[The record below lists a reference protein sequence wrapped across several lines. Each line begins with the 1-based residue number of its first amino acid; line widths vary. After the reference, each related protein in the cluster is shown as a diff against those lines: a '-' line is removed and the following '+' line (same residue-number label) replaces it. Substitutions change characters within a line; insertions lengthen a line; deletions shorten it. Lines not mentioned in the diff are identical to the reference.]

1 MSLTYPDD
9 RTYHSGH
16 LWAKEEADGI
26 FLIGITDYAQD
37 QLGEL
42 VFINLPEEG
51 DSITAGEAFCD
62 VESVKA
68 VSDIFSGVTGKIA
81 EVNGDL
87 ADNPQKVNEA
97 PYDAWFVKVEDIT
110 SYGELMDAEEY
121 KKYCAEL

>member
-1 MSLTYPDD
+1 MEIRSELKYTKSHEWVKDLGG
-9 RTYHSGH
+9 S
-16 LWAKEEADGI
+16 AA
-26 FLIGITDYAQD
+26 LIGLDDYAQD

-51 DSITAGEAFCD
+51 DTVTAGEAFCD

-87 ADNPQKVNEA
+87 VDNPQKVNEA

>member
-1 MSLTYPDD
+1 MEIRSELKYTKSHVWVKDLGG
-9 RTYHSGH
+9 S
-16 LWAKEEADGI
+16 AA
-26 FLIGITDYAQD
+26 LIGLDDYAQD

-51 DSITAGEAFCD
+51 DTVTAGEAFCD

-110 SYGELMDAEEY
+110 SYGELMDAEGY
-121 KKYCAEL
+121 TKYCAEL

>member
-1 MSLTYPDD
+1 MEIRSELKYTKSHEWVKDLGG
-9 RTYHSGH
+9 S
-16 LWAKEEADGI
+16 AA
-26 FLIGITDYAQD
+26 LIGLDDYAQD

-51 DSITAGEAFCD
+51 DTVTAGEAFCD

-97 PYDAWFVKVEDIT
+97 PYDAWFVKVEGIT

>member
-1 MSLTYPDD
+1 MEIRSELKYTKSHEWVKDLGG
-9 RTYHSGH
+9 S
-16 LWAKEEADGI
+16 AA
-26 FLIGITDYAQD
+26 LIGLDDYAQD

-51 DSITAGEAFCD
+51 DIVTAGEAFCD

-110 SYGELMDAEEY
+110 SYGELMEAEEY

>member
-1 MSLTYPDD
+1 MEIRSELKYTKSHEWVKDLGG
-9 RTYHSGH
+9 S
-16 LWAKEEADGI
+16 AA
-26 FLIGITDYAQD
+26 LIGLDDYAQD

-51 DSITAGEAFCD
+51 DTVTAGEAFCD

-110 SYGELMDAEEY
+110 SYGKLMDAEEY